1 MGYGIIAILTLLI
14 GCGTPEEVP
23 APTATATATQPA
35 PAKARGARAK
45 GPAKARPGAKAK
57 KGAPKGKAGAKSA
70 KGRKGAPKGKAGAQ
84 TAKGKKGAAKGKGKG
99 KGKGAANAQAAA
111 ALVPTPGVLELS
123 KEEDGEA
130 LKTSATLVLT
140 KGEQERK
147 LPIGSVKGECTEIS
161 TTEKALWTLSCVEEG
176 KPSQLDLRQERGLIV
191 VYKTPKGADK
201 PTIVRRVKLP
211 ATVKV
216 TKDGEDGTASAEG

>member
-84 TAKGKKGAAKGKGKG
+84 TAKGKKGAAKGKG